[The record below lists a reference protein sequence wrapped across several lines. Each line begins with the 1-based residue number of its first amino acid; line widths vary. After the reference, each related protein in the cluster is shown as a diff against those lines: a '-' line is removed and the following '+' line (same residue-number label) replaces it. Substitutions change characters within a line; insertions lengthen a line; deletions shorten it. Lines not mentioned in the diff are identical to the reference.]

1 MQQQTKDDLKA
12 AWQAALPSLK
22 RLALNVASVVGA
34 VLWACVFIWLICTQF
49 WVGMIQLAVTI
60 VIGNVALNYW
70 RIVSNR
76 QELAEA
82 EARAAERAKRRGY

>member
-34 VLWACVFIWLICTQF
+34 VLWACVFIWLLCTQF
-49 WVGMIQLAVTI
+49 WPAMIQLAVSV
-60 VIGNVALNYW
+60 VIGSVALNYW
-70 RIVSNR
+70 RIVSAR
-76 QELAEA
+76 RELAEA
-82 EARAAERAKRRGY
+82 EARAAERAKRRGW